1 MRVKVLKG
9 DTMKLRLLAVA
20 LIAVLGTGCATTDKS
35 GLAGYKIK
43 PDSTVRHGAPDAQ
56 SFYQLAR
63 FYHGQKRYEKAEMAY
78 IKAIALDGGRVDSY
92 NALGSLYAERGD
104 LERAIQ
110 QFELA
115 AGIDPKSA
123 YVQNNLGYAYFL
135 QGRYD
140 EAYQAVRRG
149 LALDPKMKRGWANV
163 ELIAKAQ
170 PSPNTTLA
178 DAAKAQQLATLPP
191 SLVAPAEPATIQSP
205 EPQEPVM
212 AVASATPAQ
221 EVPAATVDVSP
232 SMATEPAVEA
242 VAVKEGGGV
251 SVVAAQRP
259 EAVVQVAVSSET
271 HELSPASTEKK
282 SGESLDDGKFV
293 LVSTGREVVNLSAPE
308 VTAKLAPAPV
318 AAPAAP
324 EPVPEPVALVAPPV
338 AATPAA
344 SPVIGPGLAVDLAG
358 VDFEVTNA
366 NGVTGFAKKFSAL
379 LRNDNIVVSRI
390 TNHTSFKFAE
400 TVIEYQPGF
409 ANAAQAL
416 MARTKL
422 DVSLVPAKAP
432 RTNSDVRIFLGRDAV
447 EAVDSLR
454 TNLAGKG
461 SSKS

>member
-1 MRVKVLKG
+1 
-9 DTMKLRLLAVA
+9 MKLRLLVIA
-20 LIAVLGTGCATTDKS
+20 LIAVFGTGCATTDKS

-43 PDSTVRHGAPDAQ
+43 PDTTVRHGAPDAQ
-56 SFYQLAR
+56 SYYQLAR

-123 YVQNNLGYAYFL
+123 YVQNNRGYAYFL

-170 PSPNTTLA
+170 PNPNTTLA
-178 DAAKAQQLATLPP
+178 DAAKAKQLSTLPP
-191 SLVAPAEPATIQSP
+191 SLAAQTEPAAIENP
-205 EPQEPVM
+205 EPKEPVM

-221 EVPAATVDVSP
+221 EVPAASVEASP
-232 SMATEPAVEA
+232 SVATEPTVEA
-242 VAVKEGGGV
+242 VVAQESGGV
-251 SVVAAQRP
+251 SIVVAQRP
-259 EAVVQVAVSSET
+259 EAVVQVAVSSEA
-271 HELSPASTEKK
+271 HEASPASAEGK
-282 SGESLDDGKFV
+282 SDESLDDGKFV
-293 LVSTGREVVNLSAPE
+293 LVSTGREVVNLSAPD
-308 VTAKLAPAPV
+308 VTAKLEPATV
-318 AAPAAP
+318 AAPAAVAH
-324 EPVPEPVALVAPPV
+324 EPVPAPMALVAPPAV
-338 AATPAA
+338 DSPAA
-344 SPVIGPGLAVDLAG
+344 SPVIGQGLAVDLAE

-379 LRNDNIVVSRI
+379 LRSDNIVVSRI
-390 TNHTSFKFAE
+390 TNHTSFKLAE

-409 ANAAQAL
+409 ANAARAL
-416 MARTKL
+416 MTRTRL
-422 DVSLVPAKAP
+422 DASLVPARAP
-432 RTNSDVRIFLGRDAV
+432 RANSDVRIFLGRDAV
-447 EAVDSLR
+447 EAVNSMR
-454 TNLAGKG
+454 TNLAGEVG
-461 SSKS
+461 ASS